1 MGSSDSDQARIA
13 GLETQMADLT
23 SRLAAL
29 EQAASR
35 SPLAMPGMVAI
46 AGTGKVAAAPGGE
59 PGAHGGEEDEPAVVY
74 AGSGQFGARRMAIR
88 QRKTLGEVLA
98 VAPESVAPV
107 FAGLANPARIALLY
121 ALVHG
126 PRTSQQLR
134 EVLDAGSVGQ
144 LYHHLRELL
153 AAGLIVQPARS
164 VYQIPPGK
172 IIAVCVAVSA
182 AERLMSTT
190 HQAPPP
196 PELGEDELGE
206 DELGEDGLPA

>member
-1 MGSSDSDQARIA
+1 MATSDSDQARIA
-13 GLETQMADLT
+13 GLETQMADIV

-29 EQAASR
+29 EHPAGR
-35 SPLAMPGMVAI
+35 FPLAMRD
-46 AGTGKVAAAPGGE
+46 TGKTVAAPGGGH
-59 PGAHGGEEDEPAVVY
+59 GAHGEEEDEPTVVY
-74 AGSGQFGARRMAIR
+74 AGSGQFGARRMTIR
-88 QRKTLGEVLA
+88 QRKTLGEVLS
-98 VAPESVAPV
+98 VTPESVAPV

-121 ALVHG
+121 ALIDG

-153 AAGLIVQPARS
+153 AAGLVVQPSRS

-172 IIAVCVAVSA
+172 VVAVCVAVSA
-182 AERLMSTT
+182 AEQLMSTT

-196 PELGEDELGE
+196 PELGEDG
-206 DELGEDGLPA
+206 LGEDGLPA